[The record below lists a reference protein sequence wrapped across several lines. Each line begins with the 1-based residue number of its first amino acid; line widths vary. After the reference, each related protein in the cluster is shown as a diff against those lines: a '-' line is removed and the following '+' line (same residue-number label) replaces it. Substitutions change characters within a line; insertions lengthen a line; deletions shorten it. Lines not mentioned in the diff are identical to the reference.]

1 MQFAESDVD
10 EILLRFSPEIEQLIS
25 KPVFITGGSGFVGRW
40 IIESLARATRKLGRD
55 SKILSLNRS
64 TVPWQRE
71 LVEQGLLHV
80 VNADITTELHVDGDV
95 GYVFHCATPA
105 STFINETNPLD
116 MQRVIEAGAESIIN
130 RFSNSSTKV
139 VNVSS
144 GAIYGV
150 QPPDV
155 QCLDEDWRRNARF
168 VLPDSAYHHG
178 KVAAEVK
185 FNSALG
191 NSSFSVVHAR
201 LFAFVAP
208 FLPLDQHFAA
218 GNFLKDA
225 VRNQPITITGD
236 GRTVRTYMYGTD
248 LVVWLIAAAISGKSG
263 EAYNIGSPYETTIA
277 ELAIKISRIAESTAG
292 VRYLGEPDL
301 TQPAHRYVPCTTRTE
316 RALGVHLNVGL
327 DDAIERT
334 VRWLRKSTKG

>member
-1 MQFAESDVD
+1 MQIAESDID
-10 EILLRFSPEIEQLIS
+10 EILLRLSPEIEQLVS
-25 KPVFITGGSGFVGRW
+25 KPMYITGGSGFVGRW
-40 IIESLARATRKLGRD
+40 LIESLARAARKLGTN
-55 SKILSLNRS
+55 SKIISLNRS
-64 TVPWQRE
+64 TLPWQRK

-80 VNADITTELHVDGDV
+80 INADITTELHVDGDV

-105 STFINETNPLD
+105 SAFLNETNPLE
-116 MQRVIEAGAESIIN
+116 MQRVIEAGAESVIK
-130 RFSNSSTKV
+130 RFSKSSTKV

-150 QPPDV
+150 QPHNV
-155 QCLDEDWRRNARF
+155 QCLDDDWRSSSQFA
-168 VLPDSAYHHG
+168 LPDSAYHRA
-178 KVAAEVK
+178 KVAAEAK
-185 FNSALG
+185 FSQALT
-191 NSSFSVVHAR
+191 SSPFSVVHAR

-208 FLPLDQHFAA
+208 FLPLDRHFAA
-218 GNFLKDA
+218 GNFLKSA
-225 VRNQPITITGD
+225 VSNQPITITGD

-263 EAYNIGSPYETTIA
+263 EAYNIGSPHETTIA
-277 ELAIKISRIAESTAG
+277 ELAMKISQIAGSTAR
-292 VRYLGEPDL
+292 VRQLVEPDL

-334 VRWLRKSTKG
+334 VRWLRKST